1 MLISR
6 HSGGA
11 RAAASA
17 ALTTIALL
25 VLVEMAVA
33 APRESAAGAAP
44 AAALWAWGHNDSGQ
58 LGDGTTTDSSVP
70 VQVIGLT
77 GVTFA
82 KSGLYHTV
90 AAREDGTVWGWGN
103 NEYGQLGGATTAT
116 CGDEAEPCSPT
127 PILIDGVSSA
137 IAVSA
142 GYGHSLALTSDGTVW
157 AWGRNDSG
165 QLGNNMTTPS
175 SVPVQVVDP
184 ADPTGKLT
192 GVVAVA
198 GGFFHSL
205 AIRRDG
211 SLWAWGRNTHGEL
224 GTGTLDNSSIP
235 VRTRLGS
242 PALALA
248 VCAQCSFAL
257 ATDGTVWAWGHNAYG
272 QLGNGTIH
280 DSRLPVR
287 VRTLAGV
294 KAISGGG
301 YHGVALKG
309 DGTVWTWGRNDYG
322 QLGTSTTTGSTL
334 PVPVTGVSGVTGL
347 AHVYVGALY
356 TVVLQGASG
365 DPQQAQHTVAR
376 CQTPWLGSSGC

>member
-157 AWGRNDSG
+157 AWGRNAWG
-165 QLGNNMTTPS
+165 QLG
-175 SVPVQVVDP
+175 
-184 ADPTGKLT
+184 
-192 GVVAVA
+192 
-198 GGFFHSL
+198 
-205 AIRRDG
+205 DG
-211 SLWAWGRNTHGEL
+211 
-224 GTGTLDNSSIP
+224 
-235 VRTRLGS
+235 
-242 PALALA
+242 
-248 VCAQCSFAL
+248 
-257 ATDGTVWAWGHNAYG
+257 
-272 QLGNGTIH
+272 
-280 DSRLPVR
+280 
-287 VRTLAGV
+287 
-294 KAISGGG
+294 
-301 YHGVALKG
+301 
-309 DGTVWTWGRNDYG
+309 
-322 QLGTSTTTGSTL
+322 TTTGSTL